1 MDSSGALAAIV
12 GVDGGSAEL
21 ETLERM
27 RARLYWIAAACAGL
41 AFIAALLFARSIT
54 LPVRHIADVA
64 ERLGTGDYSAR
75 ADVHT
80 RDELEVL
87 ASAVNRMAEQVRER
101 DAALKEMAAKRRPRG
116 AQSAELH

>member
-87 ASAVNRMAEQVRER
+87 ASANRMAEQVRER